1 MVELLHRERTIK
13 VKIVYYGPPVGG
25 KTTNLQVLHRNAL
38 GLRRGEMI
46 SINSAQDRTILF
58 DLLPLRSTGF
68 RGFDLRLQVL
78 AVPGQAMYAATRRL
92 VLKGADS
99 IVFVANSAA
108 DRWEENIQSFREM
121 TQNLLAHQL
130 DPSALPLVLQFNKRD
145 LPDVT
150 PFDFM
155 ERALNARKVDVFP
168 AVAVRGEGVLETFS
182 AILLRTVQDLSA
194 RYQIVETAR
203 GQSLAQWTDQTVRSM
218 FGRSSLTQEAEPS
231 ADRAQPVL
239 AAGAAPMISHATP
252 AASSSSGTG
261 PVPVLQVEPPA
272 RRMVRVALP
281 EEAVRLAAAAGPDGR
296 ANETL
301 VESYA
306 QASQQLS
313 AALAELR
320 EERDQARQRLADLLV
335 TLGSAQE
342 VLSGQPLEPLLQS
355 LLTRMVDGARATC
368 GSFLVP
374 RDQDGLRAAALMGL
388 AQEALLPVAAGARLL
403 AARMQVEQ
411 DPRLHLAADNL
422 DLGDALEQ
430 AERPL
435 AAVVSVPVRTPRGLR
450 GLALLYYSPDAAL
463 PRPDDLAHLGA
474 MARAIAAPLELAQ
487 ALATVSDARQS
498 LHLAMAGTA
507 SIHGFDEILSLLIK
521 LRERLGALRRRS
533 DAPDW
538 LLEHSAMASP
548 LLAGALAA
556 ARSLSAFTRGDIE
569 HEPVR
574 VSELTEELA
583 PGLSISAE
591 TGADVVSG
599 DPALLRVA
607 LRALIEVL
615 RGPLSTSMAA
625 DSLQIHAVAEGQTV
639 RIAVP
644 RLPMRPAMAPEVQG
658 PDGGVALARRIAEM
672 HGGSLLVERG
682 ADDSVRFTLHL
693 RSA

>member
-155 ERALNARKVDVFP
+155 ERALNARKVDVFA
-168 AVAVRGEGVLETFS
+168 AVAVRGDGVLETFS

-203 GQSLAQWTDQTVRSM
+203 GQSLSQWTDQTVRGM
-218 FGRSSLTQEAEPS
+218 FGRATLTQEPEPGAERAPS
-231 ADRAQPVL
+231 VS
-239 AAGAAPMISHATP
+239 AAGATP
-252 AASSSSGTG
+252 PVSQAQNASSGTG
-261 PVPVLQVEPPA
+261 PQPIVQVDAPA

-281 EEAVRLAAAAGPDGR
+281 EEAVRLAATSGPDGR

-313 AALAELR
+313 AALTELR
-320 EERDQARQRLADLLV
+320 EERDQARQRLADLLAA
-335 TLGSAQE
+335 LASAQD
-342 VLSGQPLEPLLQS
+342 VLSGQPLEPLLQG
-355 LLTRMVDGARATC
+355 LLTRMTEGARATC

-374 RDQDGLRAAALMGL
+374 REQDGLRAAALTGL
-388 AQEALLPVAAGARLL
+388 AQEALLPLAVGARVL
-403 AARMQVEQ
+403 AARMQTDQE
-411 DPRLHLAADNL
+411 PRLHLAADNL
-422 DLGDALEQ
+422 DLGDALDQ

-435 AAVVSVPVRTPRGLR
+435 VAVVSVPVRTPRGLR

-463 PRPDDLAHLGA
+463 PRADDLTHLGA

-507 SIHGFDEILSLLIK
+507 SIHGFDEILSLLVK
-521 LRERLGALRRRS
+521 LRERLGALRRRA

-556 ARSLSAFTRGDIE
+556 ARSLSAFTRGEIE

-574 VSELTEELA
+574 LSELTEELA
-583 PGLSISAE
+583 PGLSVSTE
-591 TGADVVSG
+591 PGADVVSG

-615 RGPLSTSMAA
+615 RGPLGGDNGA
-625 DSLQIHAVAEGQTV
+625 DSLHLQASAEGQGV
-639 RIAVP
+639 RIAIPHAP
-644 RLPMRPAMAPEVQG
+644 RHPALPPETQG
-658 PDGGVALARRIAEM
+658 PEGGVALARRIAEM
-672 HGGSLLVERG
+672 HGGSLLIERNADG
-682 ADDSVRFTLHL
+682 ALRFTLHL
-693 RSA
+693 RAA